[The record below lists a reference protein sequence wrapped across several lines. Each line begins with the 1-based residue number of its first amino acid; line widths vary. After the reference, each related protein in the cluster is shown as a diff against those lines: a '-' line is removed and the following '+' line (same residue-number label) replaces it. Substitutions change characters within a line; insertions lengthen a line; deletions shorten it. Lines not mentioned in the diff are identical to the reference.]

1 MQNANYCCP
10 TILFIWKSLL
20 YCSGGQ
26 WPPIAP
32 IAKSVRLNTN
42 YLIRLFIKTHA
53 NFLLVLVLQPKQMAN
68 TVRHYKISVT
78 MVCSMNKNN
87 IRNSQGKS
95 KRRIV
100 CFKSKICEIKNIS
113 FEIQIYPFRTICSRF
128 CAEARLFSGYRSEYG
143 LIIAIWLF
151 NLNKNDRYVK

>member
-1 MQNANYCCP
+1 
-10 TILFIWKSLL
+10 
-20 YCSGGQ
+20 
-26 WPPIAP
+26 
-32 IAKSVRLNTN
+32 
-42 YLIRLFIKTHA
+42 
-53 NFLLVLVLQPKQMAN
+53 
-68 TVRHYKISVT
+68 

-87 IRNSQGKS
+87 IRNGQEKS

-100 CFKSKICEIKNIS
+100 RFKSKICEIKNIYS
-113 FEIQIYPFRTICSRF
+113 EIQIFPIYTICSRF